1 VLCALISR
9 FASALDGLGR
19 HFLDDPVY
27 QEIVRRDLE
36 DGQHRDPSPDG
47 TRGRRTYFT
56 IAYLHRP
63 EEIGAELAEAE
74 FEHHTTLAIEG
85 PAWLLQ
91 DLDARWAD
99 AERRSTLLELVRAL
113 EAEPSLLGASSHLL
127 AVGRK
132 PSPWSAP

>member
-1 VLCALISR
+1 MLCALISR